1 MTPAEIAALATR
13 LAAAAAAYHNGAAEL
28 LMTDDEYDA
37 ALERLRAAAPAHPFL
52 KQVGAPVA
60 TGDEV
65 PLPIPLPSLN
75 KIKPADG
82 SLEKWLAR
90 NPVPASTNY
99 HISLKLDGCSALWLP
114 ATRRLY
120 TRGDGMRGR
129 DVSAFAPF
137 FKGLP
142 AAGPGPGPSAVRG
155 ELIMRTDS
163 PAIPADRLARNIV
176 AGALNRKEPDP
187 ALFAE
192 IRFVAYELLE
202 PATLTPTESYRQLR
216 LAGYEVARS
225 TSLPADKMTPT
236 DLSELFSLVES
247 KSPYQIDGIVIAPDI
262 ARTAA
267 PVAVRKGEALNPAD
281 RVAWKT
287 RAAGAAATATTT
299 VRTVEWNP
307 SASGYLIPRVLFDT
321 VALSGANIGAAT
333 GLHGRWIT
341 DNAVGPGAVIEV
353 RRAGDV
359 IPQIVAV
366 RSPAPG
372 GPAMPPAGSWEWVG
386 GDAAAAVHIRVAATA
401 GETAETACVRL
412 TRALGELGAENVGPG
427 LVAKLWAAG
436 FRTVG
441 AIYAASVDDFATKV
455 EGVKARGAVR
465 LWEGLRAG
473 RTGWTELT
481 LLAASCCMPRG
492 IGHTR
497 LAPLLAINPTP
508 ASWTVGELTAA
519 APAGLSAKTIESI
532 VAAVPAYVA
541 WRAENFGATVF
552 ATTVTATDTATAPT
566 GPTATVVLTGFRD
579 RALETAI
586 HAAGHTVADAV
597 SRKTTHLVYPDG
609 PEPTST
615 KITKARE
622 LGAAI
627 QILPVSAFRAALS
640 L

>member
-1 MTPAEIAALATR
+1 M
-13 LAAAAAAYHNGAAEL
+13 G
-28 LMTDDEYDA
+28 DEYDA

-65 PLPIPLPSLN
+65 SLPIPLPSLN

-90 NPVPASTNY
+90 NPSTNY

-137 FKGLP
+137 FQGLP
-142 AAGPGPGPSAVRG
+142 AAAGSGPITAVRG

-163 PAIPADRLARNIV
+163 PAIPPDKLARNIV

-202 PATLTPTESYRQLR
+202 PATLTPTEAFRQLR

-225 TSLPADKMTPT
+225 TALTPDKMTPT

-247 KSPYQIDGIVIAPDI
+247 KSPYQIDGIVVAPDI
-262 ARTAA
+262 ARSKA

-287 RAAGAAATATTT
+287 RAAGAAATAITT

-359 IPQIVAV
+359 IPQIIAV

-386 GDAAAAVHIRVAATA
+386 GDSVTATAVHIRVAAT
-401 GETAETACVRL
+401 TSETACVRL
-412 TRALGELGAENVGPG
+412 TRALAELGAENVGPG
-427 LVAKLWAAG
+427 LVAKLYAAG
-436 FRTVG
+436 YHTIG
-441 AIYAASVDDFATKV
+441 AIYAASVDDLAAKV

-473 RTGWTELT
+473 RAGWTELT
-481 LLAASCCMPRG
+481 LLVASCCMPRG

-497 LAPLLAINPTP
+497 LTPLLAINPTP
-508 ASWTVGELTAA
+508 ATWTVSELTAA
-519 APAGLSAKTIESI
+519 APAGLTAKTIESI
-532 VAAVPAYVA
+532 VAAVPAYMA
-541 WRAENFGATVF
+541 WRAENFGTLVF
-552 ATTVTATDTATAPT
+552 GAAPAPAPSPAPT
-566 GPTATVVLTGFRD
+566 PVGPKATVVLTSFRD
-579 RALETAI
+579 RTLETALQ
-586 HAAGHTVADAV
+586 AAGHTVADAV

-622 LGAAI
+622 LGTGI
-627 QILPVSAFRAALS
+627 QILPVGAFRAAFGL
-640 L
+640 

>member
-1 MTPAEIAALATR
+1 MTPAEIAALAAR
-13 LAAAAAAYHNGAAEL
+13 LSAAAAAYHNGAAEL

-37 ALERLRAAAPAHPFL
+37 ALERLRVAAPAHPFL
-52 KQVGAPVA
+52 KQVGAPVT

-65 PLPIPLPSLN
+65 ALPIPLPSLN
-75 KIKPADG
+75 KIKPDDG

-90 NPVPASTNY
+90 NPVPATATY
-99 HISLKLDGCSALWLP
+99 HISLKLDGCSALWIP

-120 TRGDGMRGR
+120 TRGDGMHGR
-129 DVSAFAPF
+129 DLSAFAPF
-137 FKGLP
+137 FQGFP
-142 AAGPGPGPSAVRG
+142 AAAAPASIGAVRG

-202 PATLTPTESYRQLR
+202 PATLTPTEAFRQLR
-216 LAGYEVARS
+216 LAGYEVVRS
-225 TSLPADKMTPT
+225 SALTADRMTPT
-236 DLSELFSLVES
+236 ELSELFSLVES
-247 KSPYQIDGIVIAPDI
+247 KSPYQIDGIVVAPNV
-262 ARTAA
+262 ARPAA
-267 PVAVRKGEALNPAD
+267 PVAVRKGEALNPVD

-287 RAAGAAATATTT
+287 RSAGAATTAITT

-321 VALSGANIGAAT
+321 VALAGANIGAST

-341 DNAVGPGAVIEV
+341 DNAVGPGAIVEV

-366 RSPAPG
+366 RSAAPG
-372 GPAMPPAGSWEWVG
+372 GPAMPPPGSWEWVG
-386 GDAAAAVHIRVAATA
+386 ADPTTAVHIRVASTT
-401 GETAETACVRL
+401 GDTAETACVRL

-427 LVAKLWAAG
+427 LVAKLYAAG
-436 FRTVG
+436 YRTVG
-441 AIYAASVDDFATKV
+441 AIYTASADEFAAKV
-455 EGVKARGAVR
+455 EGVKARGAAR

-473 RTGWTELT
+473 RAGWTELT
-481 LLAASCCMPRG
+481 LLVASCCMPRG

-508 ASWTVGELTAA
+508 ATWTVAGLTAGGGSP
-519 APAGLSAKTIESI
+519 PAGLTIKTVESI

-552 ATTVTATDTATAPT
+552 TTPAAPAPAAA
-566 GPTATVVLTGFRD
+566 GPKATVVLTGFRD
-579 RALETAI
+579 RVLEAALE
-586 HAAGHTVADAV
+586 AAGHTIADAV

-622 LGAAI
+622 LGTAI
-627 QILPVSAFRAALS
+627 QILPVSAFRTALG

>member
-1 MTPAEIAALATR
+1 MTPAEIAALAAR
-13 LAAAAAAYHNGAAEL
+13 LAAAGAAYHNGAAEL

-65 PLPIPLPSLN
+65 SLPIPLPSLN

-90 NPVPASTNY
+90 NPSTNY

-137 FKGLP
+137 FQGLP
-142 AAGPGPGPSAVRG
+142 AAAGSGPITAVRG

-163 PAIPADRLARNIV
+163 PAIPPDKLARNIV

-202 PATLTPTESYRQLR
+202 PATLTPTEAFRQLR

-225 TSLPADKMTPT
+225 TALTPDKMTPT

-247 KSPYQIDGIVIAPDI
+247 KSPYQIDGIVVAPDI
-262 ARTAA
+262 ARSKA

-287 RAAGAAATATTT
+287 RAAGAAATAITT

-359 IPQIVAV
+359 IPQIIAV

-372 GPAMPPAGSWEWVG
+372 GPAMPPAGSWG
-386 GDAAAAVHIRVAATA
+386 GGVVAWPPY
-401 GETAETACVRL
+401 L
-412 TRALGELGAENVGPG
+412 PQQL
-427 LVAKLWAAG
+427 
-436 FRTVG
+436 
-441 AIYAASVDDFATKV
+441 
-455 EGVKARGAVR
+455 
-465 LWEGLRAG
+465 
-473 RTGWTELT
+473 
-481 LLAASCCMPRG
+481 PRG
-492 IGHTR
+492 
-497 LAPLLAINPTP
+497 
-508 ASWTVGELTAA
+508 
-519 APAGLSAKTIESI
+519 GL
-532 VAAVPAYVA
+532 
-541 WRAENFGATVF
+541 
-552 ATTVTATDTATAPT
+552 
-566 GPTATVVLTGFRD
+566 
-579 RALETAI
+579 
-586 HAAGHTVADAV
+586 
-597 SRKTTHLVYPDG
+597 
-609 PEPTST
+609 
-615 KITKARE
+615 
-622 LGAAI
+622 
-627 QILPVSAFRAALS
+627 
-640 L
+640 